1 MPQGHTLSGI
11 VQHLKMPEK
20 PRILIAYPEKLPS
33 TKARSVQTICTA
45 NTLSALLPVTLAAD
59 LTSEI
64 SHSYGIKI
72 HEGLNLLTAGRCLGP
87 FVINRL
93 FLYRLKKIISKT
105 SPDIIFVRH
114 PKLAAALLNEGHRVV
129 YEAHALFHDK
139 HPDDAKIAAMERE
152 IASKALGIIFTTNGL
167 KNRWFQ
173 LYKDKDTKTTVI
185 PNGTFYN
192 PDLKKHFNP
201 GRIDTIYYVGSSYY
215 PWKGLDTLY
224 RAVEIIDNLQLE
236 LIGEFDPLSI
246 PSAISK
252 RVRLHGY
259 VSNRKAR
266 EILQSAEITVLPN
279 SGKDIESTNYTSPLK
294 LFDYMAACTAIIASD
309 LPSIRELVS
318 EEEVL
323 FFRPDDH
330 VSLKDA
336 IVSLTRDGKLRKKL
350 AVSAWKHA
358 EKYSW
363 DARARQ
369 IRDFFVSITA

>member
-1 MPQGHTLSGI
+1 
-11 VQHLKMPEK
+11 MPEK

-45 NTLSALLPVTLAAD
+45 NALSALMPVTLVAD
-59 LTSEI
+59 FTSEI

-93 FLYRLKKIISKT
+93 FLYRLKKIISHT

-114 PKLAAALLNEGHRVV
+114 PKLAAALLKEGHRVI
-129 YEAHALFHDK
+129 YEAHALFQDK
-139 HPDDAKIAAMERE
+139 HPNDAKIAAMERE

-173 LYKDKDTKTTVI
+173 LYNKGTKTTVI
-185 PNGTFYN
+185 PNGTFCD
-192 PDLKKHFNP
+192 PDLKKNFHP

-224 RAVEIIDNLQLE
+224 KAVEIIDNLQLD

-246 PSAISK
+246 PATISN

-294 LFDYMAACTAIIASD
+294 LFEYMAACTAIIASD

-318 EEEVL
+318 EEEVV

-330 VSLKDA
+330 ISLRDA
-336 IVSLTRDGKLRKKL
+336 IVALSGDGKLRGKL
-350 AVSAWKHA
+350 AFSTWKKA
-358 EKYSW
+358 GKYSW

-369 IRDFFVSITA
+369 IRDFFFSVNT

>member
-11 VQHLKMPEK
+11 MQHLKMPES

-45 NTLSALLPVTLAAD
+45 NALSALMPVTLTAD
-59 LTSEI
+59 FTSEI
-64 SHSYGIKI
+64 SHAYGIKI

-93 FLYRLKKIISKT
+93 FFHRLKKIISKT
-105 SPDIIFVRH
+105 SPEIIFVRH
-114 PKLAAALLNEGHRVV
+114 PKLAAALLKDGHQVV
-129 YEAHALFHDK
+129 YEAHALFQDK

-167 KNRWFQ
+167 KNRWLQ
-173 LYKDKDTKTTVI
+173 LYKDTKTTVI

-192 PDLKKHFNP
+192 PDLKKNFHP
-201 GRIDTIYYVGSSYY
+201 GRLDTIYYVGSSYY

-246 PSAISK
+246 PTAIRQ

-279 SGKDIESTNYTSPLK
+279 SSKDIESTNYTSPLK
-294 LFDYMAACTAIIASD
+294 LFDYMAACTAVIASD

-318 EEEVL
+318 EEQVV

-330 VSLKDA
+330 VSLRDA
-336 IVSLTRDGKLRKKL
+336 IVSLTRDGKLRGKL

-369 IRDFFVSITA
+369 IRDFFVSITV